1 MTTKMLLDI
10 CFTVLSS
17 EDSREKEKANS
28 TKGHVESFALVQKPD
43 MVLNI
48 IKQMQFFP
56 SPKINSASRKL

>member
-17 EDSREKEKANS
+17 EDSREKQKANS
-28 TKGHVESFALVQKPD
+28 TKGHIESFALLQKPD

-48 IKQMQFFP
+48 IK
-56 SPKINSASRKL
+56 